1 MHAHNHI
8 TQAVAAMDSWFA
20 LIGAH
25 PPGIAVGS
33 IIGGLLAYQRTFTAE
48 LSNTALSA
56 SSTVNKWQLLV
67 GNCKTVLPRH
77 AYGDDITEKN

>member
-8 TQAVAAMDSWFA
+8 TQAVAAIDRWFA
-20 LIGAH
+20 LIEAH

-33 IIGGLLAYQRTFTAE
+33 ISGGLLA
-48 LSNTALSA
+48 
-56 SSTVNKWQLLV
+56 LV